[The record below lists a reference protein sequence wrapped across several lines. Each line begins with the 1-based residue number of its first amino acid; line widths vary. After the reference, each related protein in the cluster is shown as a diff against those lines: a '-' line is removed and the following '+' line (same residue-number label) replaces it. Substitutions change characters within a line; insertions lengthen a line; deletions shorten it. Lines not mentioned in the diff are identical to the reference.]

1 MQYISSDTSVWIDFV
16 TIQKTEIP
24 FRLPYT
30 YIMNRDAVEDEILSP
45 PELGRE
51 LLSYGLVPVAITID
65 EFFLAEQYGIN
76 YAKLSRYDRIALAI
90 AKCRQITLL
99 TGDGRLR
106 KAAKQE
112 GVPLMGTLGILDQL
126 WDQHRIGTDELKNCL
141 QGLLDN
147 NGGAV
152 RLPAG
157 EILSRLEMINSIS
170 EEKLVVESGYTTLMR
185 YNPKEDKL
193 YIDSREPNFD
203 KYEELLMNEVR
214 YRSLYNKD
222 KEIAKELLDKNKE
235 DAIKRYNYYKKLVT
249 KE

>member
-1 MQYISSDTSVWIDFV
+1 MQYISSDTSVWIDFG
-16 TIQKTEIP
+16 TIQKIEIP

-45 PELGRE
+45 PELGQE
-51 LLSYGLVPVAITID
+51 LLSYGLVPVAITIE

-126 WDQHRIGTDELKNCL
+126 WDQHRIAADELKTCL

-152 RLPAG
+152 RLPTA
-157 EILSRLEMINSIS
+157 EILSRLEMINKIN
-170 EEKLVVESGYTTLMR
+170 EKQE
-185 YNPKEDKL
+185 
-193 YIDSREPNFD
+193 
-203 KYEELLMNEVR
+203 
-214 YRSLYNKD
+214 
-222 KEIAKELLDKNKE
+222 
-235 DAIKRYNYYKKLVT
+235 
-249 KE
+249 